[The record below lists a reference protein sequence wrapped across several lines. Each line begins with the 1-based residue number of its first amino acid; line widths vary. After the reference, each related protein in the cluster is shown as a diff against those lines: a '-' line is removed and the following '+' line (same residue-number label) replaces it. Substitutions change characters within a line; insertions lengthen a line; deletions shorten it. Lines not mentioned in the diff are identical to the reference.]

1 MNHILSWLRMTD
13 WHMNTPAPYSFFHIS
28 VSVIGVAAAAL
39 FALRL
44 SRSTAETAHPHT
56 ANDAE
61 TAQPR
66 AANGAETAQPRAAN
80 GAKTAQ
86 PRAANGAETAQPHAT
101 NGAKTAQ
108 PRAAGNAAAADFSA
122 ADSAASDSRKIC
134 RSLFIC
140 GLLLAA
146 GELYKQ
152 LFLYYVIFGSYNWW
166 YFPFQLC
173 SIPMYLCL
181 LLPLLSRNE
190 RIFRTVCTFLQDF
203 GLLGGIMALAEPSG
217 LLHPYWTLT
226 LHGLIWHI
234 LLVFIGLLLAF
245 SRIPDRTA
253 AGFLLTL
260 PMLAVFC
267 VIATVI
273 NVATG
278 GAADMFYISPYYPV
292 TQVVFYQISLR
303 FGTGAGICVYVLCLC
318 AGGFLC
324 HLLAGF
330 LNKRRG

>member
-1 MNHILSWLRMTD
+1 MNPIISWLRMTD
-13 WHMNTPAPYSFFHIS
+13 WPMDTPVPYSFFHIA
-28 VSVIGVAAAAL
+28 VS
-39 FALRL
+39 
-44 SRSTAETAHPHT
+44 
-56 ANDAE
+56 
-61 TAQPR
+61 
-66 AANGAETAQPRAAN
+66 
-80 GAKTAQ
+80 
-86 PRAANGAETAQPHAT
+86 
-101 NGAKTAQ
+101 
-108 PRAAGNAAAADFSA
+108 AAGIIAAVWLARRLTQP
-122 ADSAASDSRKIC
+122 AASGSPTVC
-134 RSLFIC
+134 RILFVC

-181 LLPLLSRNE
+181 LLPFLHKNACA
-190 RIFRTVCTFLQDF
+190 FRTACTFLQDF
-203 GLLGGIMALAEPSG
+203 SLLGGVMALAEPSG

-226 LHGLIWHI
+226 MHGLLWHI
-234 LLVFIGLLLAF
+234 MLIFIGLVLAF
-245 SRIPDRTA
+245 SQIPYRTTV
-253 AGFLLTL
+253 GYLRTL

-303 FGTGAGICVYVLCLC
+303 FGNGAGIGVYVLCLC
-318 AGGFLC
+318 AGGFFF
-324 HLLAGF
+324 HKVAGL
-330 LNKRRG
+330 LNKKHK